1 MSVFES
7 DLLRPDLPRPAGERR
22 FQMLSVAAL
31 ALFLGYVTATFVGA
45 PRTDLSLVSELTV
58 LPVPFVAWW
67 TWVRAPDNLR
77 PTFLLCAWAAT
88 LWLGAVVIWYATYLA
103 DGSQM
108 PPSPG
113 IWDIF
118 LVGGR
123 LLLIGAVLAVTRSF
137 VSLRIAA
144 LDASVIVAAG
154 VAVGAAFIGRGLE
167 ERVTPGTLV
176 TLNRPILG
184 IVTLILIASAALG
197 SWEGLPKSIVYLGLG
212 EVGLTVGSLIY
223 SYSAV
228 QGEFTDDRWADLAWA
243 VGAGFSMLAGAV
255 IILGIDR
262 PVRIS
267 DRWVARDGQGFGPV
281 LWLTA
286 VAVTVTL
293 GVAAYGLATDRR
305 FVSIV
310 GVAASAAIAV
320 AMALR
325 ASVAIRAARRWSNLL
340 DGALVESERIR
351 DALNIAN
358 ERLQRKNAELETLQ
372 IAVTQA
378 FRVIDERTRGR
389 LSELVHEAGND
400 LAALVDESLDD
411 EN

>member
-7 DLLRPDLPRPAGERR
+7 DLLQPRLPRPAGERR
-22 FQMLSVAAL
+22 FQVLSVAAL
-31 ALFLGYVTATFVGA
+31 ALFLGYVTATVVGA
-45 PRTDLSLVSELTV
+45 PRADLSLFSSLTV

-88 LWLGAVVIWYATYLA
+88 LWLAAVVIWYATYLA

-113 IWDIF
+113 VWDIF
-118 LVGGR
+118 LIAGR
-123 LLLIGAVLAVTRSF
+123 LLLIGAILALTRSC

-184 IVTLILIASAALG
+184 IVTLILIASAAFG
-197 SWEGLPKSIVYLGLG
+197 SWEGLPRSIVYLGLG

-228 QGEFTDDRWADLAWA
+228 QGEFADDRWADLPWA

-262 PVRIS
+262 PVRMP
-267 DRWVARDGQGFGPV
+267 DDWVARESPRFGPV
-281 LWLTA
+281 LTLTATA
-286 VAVTVTL
+286 VAVTL

-305 FVSIV
+305 IVSII
-310 GVAASAAIAV
+310 GVAASAAIAI
-320 AMALR
+320 AMACR
-325 ASVAIRAARRWSNLL
+325 ATDAIRSARRSSNLL
-340 DGALVESERIR
+340 DDALVESERIR
-351 DALNIAN
+351 DDLKIAN
-358 ERLQRKNAELETLQ
+358 QSLQRKNAELELLQ
-372 IAVTQA
+372 VAVAQA

-389 LSELVHEAGND
+389 LWALVHEAGND
-400 LAALVDESLDD
+400 LAALVDETLDD
-411 EN
+411 DD